1 MKHYLFILSLLLS
14 VYAHATHIV
23 GGTISYRWI
32 SGTTYEVKMTIY
44 RDCNSPTPFD
54 GAPGATTDA
63 IVGIF
68 EENTGTLVTT
78 LNLINPVITTILPPS
93 DNPCLTNTSG
103 ACVEEGVYTTQ
114 VTLPSASMGY
124 TLIHERCCRNGTI
137 TNVFDPGNQG
147 AVYSAYIPRT
157 TPVQNTSPVFNS
169 FPPLFICVNSALIIN
184 NSASDAD
191 GDQLVYSLCTPSTG
205 GDFNDPAPNPPL
217 GPPHNTI
224 QWQPPYSQANL
235 LGGIPLAIDQQT
247 GVLTGTPSTIGQ
259 FVVGVCVSEYRN
271 GILIATYLRDFQFNV
286 TQCNTPIPNIPST
299 DINPVTGIGL
309 YVQNCQNYT
318 ITFQNNTYNPPPANV
333 PLNYE
338 WDFGVPGIT
347 TDTSS
352 AQFPTYVY
360 PDSGVY
366 LVRLVATKGSGPNA
380 CTDTTFAYV
389 KLYPTFNADFSTADV
404 CQQFPATFTDNT
416 ATSVGAINTWAWNFG
431 DGTTANT
438 QNTTHNYSTPGT
450 YNVTL
455 VAGSTLGCKD
465 TIIKQINIK
474 ETPNASF
481 STTPVCDGTPV
492 VFSFNGTGNI
502 TGYNWN
508 FGSAGGNSTQQ
519 SPSYTY
525 SGVGT
530 YTVTLV
536 AEVTGC
542 FDTAV
547 QTVTVNPV
555 PVATATN
562 DTMFC
567 NSVTSLQL
575 NASGGTTYSWSPA
588 TGLSDP
594 NIANPVAT
602 LTPPAAV
609 TYTVTVGNQFQ
620 CTASESVSIGFYPVT
635 QVNAG
640 IDTSICLNPGS
651 YRDSVQLTATGVN
664 SYQWTPG
671 NTLTNG
677 NIANPVSRPSV
688 NTTYTVTGTDVNGCR
703 SVDSIVVF
711 VLDPLL
717 NIIVDDVANICIGDT
732 GFLNVINQGASSYT
746 WTPNQFIVNGSS
758 YSPGFFPPDT
768 TIYYLNVDNYCYM
781 KNDSVVINV
790 QPLPLLSFITPDSL
804 CVGESEEVF
813 VSGAQT
819 YVWDADSS
827 IVSGGNSNT
836 LFVSPD
842 SSQTYYVT
850 ATSQYGCVRYDSVFV
865 TVFPLPY
872 TFAGNDT
879 LIYRE
884 TQGALNGVTTANW
897 YEWSPPTAIE
907 DINNLSS
914 VIEPTKTIQYYLSTV
929 DTHGCRNI
937 DSVLVTVQ
945 VFTILDLPTA
955 FSPNGDGVND
965 IFRIVRWLNI
975 DKLKEFAV
983 YNRWGNKVF
992 STTDILEGWDGVYLD
1007 MEQPM
1012 STYVWMVIANT
1023 RDDQEVLFKGNVT
1036 LVR

>member
-1 MKHYLFILSLLLS
+1 MKQYFFALSLLLS

-44 RDCNSPTPFD
+44 RDCNSATPFD
-54 GAPGATTDA
+54 GAPGATSDA

-68 EENTGTLVTT
+68 EENTSNLVTT

-103 ACVEEGVYTTQ
+103 ACVEQGVYTTQ
-114 VTLPSASMGY
+114 ITLPSATLGY

-137 TNVFDPGNQG
+137 TNVFNPGDQG
-147 AVYSAYIPRT
+147 AVYSAYIPRS
-157 TPVQNTSPVFNS
+157 TPFQNTSPVFNS
-169 FPPLFICVNSALIIN
+169 LPPLFVCVNSGLIIDY
-184 NSASDAD
+184 SATDAD
-191 GDQLVYSLCTPSTG
+191 GDQLVYNLCTPSSG
-205 GDFNDPAPNPPL
+205 GTSAAPAPNPPF
-217 GPPHNTI
+217 GPPHSDI
-224 QWQPPYSQANL
+224 AWQPPYDLNNL
-235 LGGIPLAIDQQT
+235 MGGIPLAIDQQS

-259 FVVGVCVSEYRN
+259 FVVGVCISEYRS
-271 GILIATYLRDFQFNV
+271 GQLIATYMRDFQFNV
-286 TQCNTPIPNIPST
+286 TQCNTPISNIPSV
-299 DINPVTGIGL
+299 DINPGTGIGFIT
-309 YVQNCQNYT
+309 NCNNAT
-318 ITFQNNTYNPPPANV
+318 ITFPNSTYNPPPANV
-333 PLNYE
+333 PLNYS
-338 WDFGVPGIT
+338 WNFGVQGIT

-352 AQFPTYVY
+352 AQFPTYTF
-360 PDSGVY
+360 PDTGTY
-366 LVRLVATKGSGPNA
+366 LVSLIATKGSGPNA
-380 CTDTTFAYV
+380 CIDTGFVYV
-389 KLYPTFNADFSTADV
+389 RVYPTFNADFITADV
-404 CQQFPATFTDNT
+404 CQQFPAVFTDNT
-416 ATSVGAINTWAWNFG
+416 QSTSGAANEWNWNFG
-431 DGTTANT
+431 DGTSATT
-438 QNTTHNYSTPGT
+438 QNATHNYSATGAYT
-450 YNVTL
+450 VSLISENAVGCRDTATKQVNVL
-455 VAGSTLGCKD
+455 
-465 TIIKQINIK
+465 
-474 ETPNASF
+474 ETPTAGF

-492 VFSFNGTGNI
+492 VFSFNGSGNI
-502 TGYNWN
+502 TGYNWDL
-508 FGSAGGNSTQQ
+508 GSGGATSTQQ
-519 SPSYTY
+519 SHTYTY

-536 AEVTGC
+536 VEVTGC

-555 PVATATN
+555 PVVVATN

-567 NSVTSLQL
+567 TSVSSLQL
-575 NASGGTTYSWSPA
+575 NASGGTTYSWSPT

-609 TYTVTVGNQFQ
+609 TYTVIVSNQSQ

-651 YRDSVQLTATGVN
+651 YRDSVQLTATGAN
-664 SYQWTPG
+664 TYQWTPA

-688 NTTYTVTGTDVNGCR
+688 NTTYTVWGTDVNGCR
-703 SVDSIVVF
+703 SIDSIVVF

-732 GFLNVINQGASSYT
+732 GILNVINQGASSYT

-758 YSPGFFPPDT
+758 YSPGFYPPDT
-768 TIYYLNVDNYCYM
+768 TVYYLNVDNYCYM
-781 KNDSVVINV
+781 KNDSVVVNV
-790 QPLPLLSFITPDSL
+790 QPLPTLTFITPDSL
-804 CVGESEEVF
+804 CIGESEEVF
-813 VSGAQT
+813 VSGAQS
-819 YVWDADSS
+819 YVWDTDSS
-827 IVSGGNSNT
+827 IVSGINTNT
-836 LFVSPD
+836 LIVSPD

-872 TFAGNDT
+872 TFAGDDT

-884 TQGALNGVTTANW
+884 TKGALNGVTTADW

-907 DINNLSS
+907 DIRNLSS

-929 DTHGCRNI
+929 DSHGCRNL

-945 VFTILDLPTA
+945 VLTILDLPTA
-955 FSPNGDGVND
+955 FSPNGDGIND
-965 IFRIVRWLNI
+965 IFHIVRWLNI
-975 DKLKEFAV
+975 EKLKEFAV

-992 STTDILEGWDGVYLD
+992 STTDILDGWDGVYLD
-1007 MEQPM
+1007 MKQPM
-1012 STYVWMVIANT
+1012 ATYTWMVIANT
-1023 RDDQEVLFKGNVT
+1023 RDDQEVLFRGNVT